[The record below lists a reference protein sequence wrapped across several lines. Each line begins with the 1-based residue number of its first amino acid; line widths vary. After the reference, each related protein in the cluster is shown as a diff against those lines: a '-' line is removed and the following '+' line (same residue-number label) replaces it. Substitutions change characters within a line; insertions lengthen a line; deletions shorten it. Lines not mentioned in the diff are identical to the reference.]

1 MIIEMIIEIILF
13 AVTFVAFIKEKL
25 SKNYWLI
32 KYLNKLKIF
41 KNKLI
46 VLI

>member
-25 SKNYWLI
+25 SKKLMAYKI
-32 KYLNKLKIF
+32 FKFNKLKIF
-41 KNKLI
+41 KK
-46 VLI
+46 